1 MHMEGEHLLTLWS
14 CFCFPSMPS
23 EIAINV
29 GKKKTI
35 KVKGV
40 FRQHKILL
48 QYSLIIVSKY
58 GDALLKQKL

>member
-1 MHMEGEHLLTLWS
+1 
-14 CFCFPSMPS
+14 MPS